1 VSVRARL
8 LGRGDTGL
16 LTIEP
21 MRRRHLS
28 GVMPIESASY
38 PRPWPIGVFQ
48 SEIEMMRRG
57 ERHYL
62 VARANGIVVGY
73 GGLMFVLDDAHVTNI
88 AVDRVRQREGV
99 ATRVLAELAW
109 QAIIR
114 GCQAL
119 TLEVRASNTAAQALY
134 QQFGFVPAGVRQKYY
149 ENADDAIVMWCND
162 LALPDY
168 RARLRALSPD
178 ASDLWAGSSKAMR

>member
-1 VSVRARL
+1 MSVLARL
-8 LGRGDTGL
+8 LRRAEDGV

-21 MRRRHLS
+21 MRRRHLAAM
-28 GVMPIESASY
+28 MPIELVSY
-38 PRPWPIGVFQ
+38 PRPWPIGVFKT
-48 SEIEMMRRG
+48 EIEMMRLG

-62 VARANGIVVGY
+62 VAREDGTVVGY

-88 AVDRVRQREGV
+88 AVAPKRQRSGI
-99 ATRVLAELAW
+99 ATRLLAELAW
-109 QAIIR
+109 QAIAR

-134 QQFGFVPAGVRQKYY
+134 HQFGFVPAGVRQKYY

-162 LALPDY
+162 LALPEY
-168 RARLRALSPD
+168 RERLRALSPE
-178 ASDLWAGSSKAMR
+178 AAR

>member
-1 VSVRARL
+1 MSVLARL
-8 LGRGDTGL
+8 LGRAGDGV

-28 GVMPIESASY
+28 AIMPIESVSY
-38 PRPWPIGVFQ
+38 PRPWPIGIFQ
-48 SEIEMMRRG
+48 SEIELMRRG

-62 VARANGIVVGY
+62 VAREDGVVVGY
-73 GGLMFVLDDAHVTNI
+73 GGVMFVLDDAHVTNI
-88 AVDRVRQREGV
+88 AVASKRQRTGI
-99 ATRVLAELAW
+99 ATRLLAELAW
-109 QAIIR
+109 QAIAH

-149 ENADDAIVMWCND
+149 ENSDDAIVMWCND
-162 LALPDY
+162 LALPEY
-168 RARLRALSPD
+168 RDRLRELSPE
-178 ASDLWAGSSKAMR
+178 SSR

>member
-1 VSVRARL
+1 MSVLARL
-8 LGRGDTGL
+8 LRRTDGV

-28 GVMPIESASY
+28 AVMPIELVSY

-62 VARANGIVVGY
+62 VAREDGAVVGY

-88 AVDRVRQREGV
+88 AVAAKRQRSGI
-99 ATRVLAELAW
+99 ATRILAELAW
-109 QAIIR
+109 QAIAH

-134 QQFGFVPAGVRQKYY
+134 HQFGFVPAGVRQKYY

-162 LALPDY
+162 LALPEY
-168 RARLRALSPD
+168 RERLRALSPEAFHD
-178 ASDLWAGSSKAMR
+178 MAAS